1 MQTQV
6 GVIKQ
11 ISGLVVAVDQNGVSR
26 VLKVGDAL
34 YLGEVVKTSSA
45 SSKAVVSMDN
55 GKDVTILGD
64 ESLKLDEN
72 VAAGEK
78 PNTVADVSDLQKALL
93 NGEDLTKLE
102 ETAAGG
108 NAAAAGGGDGVS
120 LGAASFDEGGH
131 YSNINENF
139 RSIGDLNSA
148 RGAERIGGVSG
159 AADNAGGDAGFVDTT
174 IPTVTL
180 DPINN
185 TSTVV
190 TGKVPNPDP
199 NTTVIV
205 EIPGHT
211 PVTVPV
217 NPDGTFSV
225 PTPNNEPLKPGT
237 EVKVTPKDDAGNG
250 TPVNTPV
257 SDVVPPQVDLTP
269 KADGTVDVVPHDNDA
284 TKVEISYTDIGG
296 NTQTITVVKNPSAG
310 WIVDS
315 TPGKTTAPTGAFKLD
330 PHSGKVTISDNAT
343 KDNTPVTAKATD
355 GAGNTATGETTAPD
369 KFTIKFNNDAD
380 GNGTITRGENYAE
393 DGTKAT
399 ATISI
404 PNLAKDGSKI
414 HVVGTGINDYY
425 TVHKDAS
432 GNVTSVI
439 DTKGNNVFDGDNGIK
454 VSYDYNHYQTAL
466 GKCS

>member
-102 ETAAGG
+102 ETVAGG

-148 RGAERIGGVSG
+148 RGAERIGGVL
-159 AADNAGGDAGFVDTT
+159 V
-174 IPTVTL
+174 VTL
-180 DPINN
+180 
-185 TSTVV
+185 V
-190 TGKVPNPDP
+190 
-199 NTTVIV
+199 
-205 EIPGHT
+205 
-211 PVTVPV
+211 
-217 NPDGTFSV
+217 
-225 PTPNNEPLKPGT
+225 L
-237 EVKVTPKDDAGNG
+237 
-250 TPVNTPV
+250 
-257 SDVVPPQVDLTP
+257 
-269 KADGTVDVVPHDNDA
+269 
-284 TKVEISYTDIGG
+284 
-296 NTQTITVVKNPSAG
+296 
-310 WIVDS
+310 
-315 TPGKTTAPTGAFKLD
+315 
-330 PHSGKVTISDNAT
+330 
-343 KDNTPVTAKATD
+343 
-355 GAGNTATGETTAPD
+355 
-369 KFTIKFNNDAD
+369 
-380 GNGTITRGENYAE
+380 
-393 DGTKAT
+393 
-399 ATISI
+399 
-404 PNLAKDGSKI
+404 
-414 HVVGTGINDYY
+414 
-425 TVHKDAS
+425 
-432 GNVTSVI
+432 
-439 DTKGNNVFDGDNGIK
+439 
-454 VSYDYNHYQTAL
+454 
-466 GKCS
+466 